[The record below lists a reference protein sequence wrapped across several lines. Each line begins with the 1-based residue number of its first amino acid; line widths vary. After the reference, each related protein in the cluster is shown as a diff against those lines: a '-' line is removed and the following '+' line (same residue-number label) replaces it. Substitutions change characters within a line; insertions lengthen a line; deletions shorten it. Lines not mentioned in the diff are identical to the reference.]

1 MSTDTVTI
9 YRVSLPLSLMCF
21 FTASMGILPSCGI
34 SQPLRLLPHLSFQ
47 RPQRSAPPYLTGS
60 AGSDHRDGDIVPD
73 VADEL
78 YVKAPIGPV
87 LINAVQEDLPGA
99 TPCAI
104 RARPEAAGSDIQERS
119 GPGSGHRSPCPI
131 G

>member
-1 MSTDTVTI
+1 MGTLHPCGR
-9 YRVSLPLSLMCF
+9 YRRPVRP
-21 FTASMGILPSCGI
+21 PDY
-34 SQPLRLLPHLSFQ
+34 SFQ
-47 RPQRSAPPYLTGS
+47 RLRRSAPPYLTGS
-60 AGSDHRDGDIVPD
+60 AGSDQRDGDIVPD

-78 YVKAPIGPV
+78 NVKARIGPV

-99 TPCAI
+99 PSCAI

-119 GPGSGHRSPCPI
+119 GPGSGRRSPCPI